1 MLSFRSLKVPS
12 LSDWLDLFQD
22 ARVKKHM
29 PLSES
34 NIGEK
39 WIQNWIARKEMSSKM
54 TPFEIYSIWN
64 DDNFAGWGGI
74 QADEENFEV
83 AIVLK
88 PEYWGFG
95 HDIYGKFIKDFELS
109 GVTQPLLI
117 YLPLSRGIKGI
128 KNRFEFDALPN
139 VKIDGIEFQVLKIC
153 N

>member
-1 MLSFRSLKVPS
+1 MLNFRSLKVPS

-34 NIGEK
+34 NIDEK
-39 WIQNWIARKEMSSKM
+39 WIQNWISGKEKYPKE
-54 TPFEIYSIWN
+54 TPFEIYSIW
-64 DDNFAGWGGI
+64 DDGNFVGWGGI
-74 QADEENFEV
+74 QADGDNFEI

-117 YLPLSRGIKGI
+117 YLPLSRKIEGI
-128 KNRFEFDALPN
+128 KNRFSFARLPN
-139 VKIDGIEFQVLKIC
+139 VKISGVEFQVLKVL